1 MRVVIDTS
9 SLLSLVRYYLPFD
22 KNRILYNLIESKVK
36 SGEIIILDEVYEE
49 CKYTSKSLVLKT
61 INYLNDK
68 KIRVKTEEL
77 LPTTKFFNQLENQ
90 FINGAIRNKLTEV
103 EFENRKSAYLESA
116 DAKLLLYCLKN
127 KDLFDS
133 DLSVVTEETESS
145 NDNKSFK
152 KLPAIC
158 KILNINTLT
167 LPELINSYE
176 EISLIFRNKN
186 NVIAIQ

>member
-22 KNRILYNLIESKVK
+22 KNEILYNLIESKIK
-36 SGEIIILDEVYEE
+36 SGEIIILDKVYEE
-49 CKYTSKSLVLKT
+49 CKYTSKGLVLKS

-90 FINGAIRNKLTEV
+90 FINGAIRNKLTAV
-103 EFENRKSAYLESA
+103 EFENRKNAYLESA
-116 DAKLLLYCLKN
+116 DAKLLLFCLKN
-127 KDLFDS
+127 KNLFE
-133 DLSVVTEETESS
+133 SVLYIVTEETETS

-152 KLPAIC
+152 KLPAVC
-158 KILNINTLT
+158 KILDINVLT
-167 LPELINSYE
+167 LPELIDSYE
-176 EISLIFRNKN
+176 EINLVFSNKN
-186 NVIAIQ
+186 